1 MFIVSSAISRAI
13 LKSVYQSGIPN
24 SDTQTV
30 KSVKNN
36 SSKNRQLTFHTL
48 VPQHVEPQEG
58 CFELL
63 RIQNRQNFPGL
74 CPWTPLGRAYSTPSR
89 LPSCTTVA
97 GYGSP
102 PKLLDTALISPI
114 FQTFRIL
121 RSHQKLL
128 NIKHYGYVFV
138 KKLTKTDS
146 NFCFPCSER
155 VIFLISI
162 YGLFL
167 DN

>member
-1 MFIVSSAISRAI
+1 MKA
-13 LKSVYQSGIPN
+13 VYRSGIPN
-24 SDTQTV
+24 SDPQTL
-30 KSVKNN
+30 KSVKIN
-36 SSKNRQLTFHTL
+36 SSKNRQLTFHIL
-48 VPQHVEPQEG
+48 VPQRVEPQEG

-63 RIQNRQNFPGL
+63 RMQNRQNFPGL
-74 CPWTPLGRAYSTPSR
+74 CFWSPLGRADSAPSR
-89 LPSCTTVA
+89 LLSCTTLA

-138 KKLTKTDS
+138 RNLTKTDS

-155 VIFLISI
+155 VIF
-162 YGLFL
+162 
-167 DN
+167 

>member
-74 CPWTPLGRAYSTPSR
+74 CPWTPLGRAYSAPSR
-89 LPSCTTVA
+89 LSSCTTVA

-128 NIKHYGYVFV
+128 NRKHYGYVLV
-138 KKLTKTDS
+138 RKLTKTDS
-146 NFCFPCSER
+146 NFSFPCCKR
-155 VIFLISI
+155 VIF
-162 YGLFL
+162 
-167 DN
+167 

>member
-74 CPWTPLGRAYSTPSR
+74 CPWTPLGRAYSAPSR

-102 PKLLDTALISPI
+102 QKLLDTALISPI

-138 KKLTKTDS
+138 RNLTKTES
-146 NFCFPCSER
+146 NFCFPCSE
-155 VIFLISI
+155 
-162 YGLFL
+162 
-167 DN
+167 

>member
-1 MFIVSSAISRAI
+1 MKAVYRSA
-13 LKSVYQSGIPN
+13 IPN
-24 SDTQTV
+24 SDPQTL
-30 KSVKNN
+30 KSVKIN

-48 VPQHVEPQEG
+48 VPQCVEPQEG

-63 RIQNRQNFPGL
+63 RMQNRQNFPGL
-74 CPWTPLGRAYSTPSR
+74 CFWSPLGRADSAPSR
-89 LPSCTTVA
+89 LLSCTRLA

-102 PKLLDTALISPI
+102 QKLLDTALISPI

-138 KKLTKTDS
+138 RNLTKTES
-146 NFCFPCSER
+146 NFCFPCSE
-155 VIFLISI
+155 
-162 YGLFL
+162 
-167 DN
+167 

>member
-1 MFIVSSAISRAI
+1 MKAVYRSGMPNSDPQT
-13 LKSVYQSGIPN
+13 LKSVKI
-24 SDTQTV
+24 
-30 KSVKNN
+30 N
-36 SSKNRQLTFHTL
+36 SSKNRQWTFHIL
-48 VPQHVEPQEG
+48 VPQRVEPQEG

-63 RIQNRQNFPGL
+63 RMQNRQNFPGL
-74 CPWTPLGRAYSTPSR
+74 CFWSPLGRADSAPSR
-89 LPSCTTVA
+89 LLSCTTLA

-138 KKLTKTDS
+138 RNLTKTES
-146 NFCFPCSER
+146 NFCFPCSE
-155 VIFLISI
+155 
-162 YGLFL
+162 
-167 DN
+167 

>member
-74 CPWTPLGRAYSTPSR
+74 CPWTPLGRAYSAPSR
-89 LPSCTTVA
+89 LSSCTTVA

-102 PKLLDTALISPI
+102 PKLLDTALISLI

-138 KKLTKTDS
+138 RKLTKTDS

>member
-1 MFIVSSAISRAI
+1 MKA
-13 LKSVYQSGIPN
+13 VYWSGIPN
-24 SDTQTV
+24 SDPQTL
-30 KSVKNN
+30 KSVKIN

-48 VPQHVEPQEG
+48 VPQCVEPQEG

-63 RIQNRQNFPGL
+63 RMQNRQNFPGL
-74 CPWTPLGRAYSTPSR
+74 CFWSPLGRADSAPSR
-89 LPSCTTVA
+89 LLSCTRLA

-102 PKLLDTALISPI
+102 QKLLDTALISPI
-114 FQTFRIL
+114 FQTVRIL

>member
-1 MFIVSSAISRAI
+1 MKAAYR
-13 LKSVYQSGIPN
+13 SGIPN
-24 SDTQTV
+24 SDPQTL
-30 KSVKNN
+30 KSVKIN

-48 VPQHVEPQEG
+48 VPQCVEPQEG

-63 RIQNRQNFPGL
+63 RMQNRQNFPGL
-74 CPWTPLGRAYSTPSR
+74 CFWSPLGRADSAPSR
-89 LPSCTTVA
+89 LLSCTRLA

-102 PKLLDTALISPI
+102 QKLLDTALISPI

-138 KKLTKTDS
+138 RNLTKTES
-146 NFCFPCSER
+146 NFCFPCSE
-155 VIFLISI
+155 
-162 YGLFL
+162 
-167 DN
+167 

>member
-1 MFIVSSAISRAI
+1 MKA
-13 LKSVYQSGIPN
+13 VYRSGIPN
-24 SDTQTV
+24 SDPQTL
-30 KSVKNN
+30 KSVKIN

-48 VPQHVEPQEG
+48 APQCVEPQEG

-63 RIQNRQNFPGL
+63 RMQNRQNFPGL
-74 CPWTPLGRAYSTPSR
+74 CFWSPLGRADSAPSR
-89 LPSCTTVA
+89 LLSCTRLA

-102 PKLLDTALISPI
+102 QKLLDTALISPI

-138 KKLTKTDS
+138 RNLTKTES
-146 NFCFPCSER
+146 NFCFPCSE
-155 VIFLISI
+155 
-162 YGLFL
+162 
-167 DN
+167 

>member
-74 CPWTPLGRAYSTPSR
+74 CPWTPLGRAYSAPSR
-89 LPSCTTVA
+89 LSSCTTVA

-102 PKLLDTALISPI
+102 PKLLDAALISPI

-138 KKLTKTDS
+138 RNLTKTES
-146 NFCFPCSER
+146 NFCFPCSE
-155 VIFLISI
+155 
-162 YGLFL
+162 
-167 DN
+167 

>member
-1 MFIVSSAISRAI
+1 MQTTIIILHMAFIQLPVPYRELFWSRYTS
-13 LKSVYQSGIPN
+13 LGSQ
-24 SDTQTV
+24 TQTLKNV
-30 KSVKNN
+30 KIN

-48 VPQHVEPQEG
+48 VPQRVEPWEG

-63 RIQNRQNFPGL
+63 RMQNRQNFPGL
-74 CPWTPLGRAYSTPSR
+74 CFWSPLGRADSAPSR
-89 LPSCTTVA
+89 LLSCTRLA

-102 PKLLDTALISPI
+102 QKLLDTALISPI

-138 KKLTKTDS
+138 RNLTKTES
-146 NFCFPCSER
+146 NFCFPCSE
-155 VIFLISI
+155 
-162 YGLFL
+162 
-167 DN
+167 

>member
-74 CPWTPLGRAYSTPSR
+74 CPWTPLGRAYSAPSR
-89 LPSCTTVA
+89 LSSCTTVA

-138 KKLTKTDS
+138 RKLTKTDS

>member
-30 KSVKNN
+30 KN
-36 SSKNRQLTFHTL
+36 SSSKYRQSTFHIL
-48 VPQHVEPQEG
+48 VPQRVEPQEG
-58 CFELL
+58 CFEPL
-63 RIQNRQNFPGL
+63 RMQNRQNPPGV
-74 CPWTPLGRAYSTPSR
+74 CSWTPLGRAYSAPSR
-89 LPSCTTVA
+89 LPSCITVA

-114 FQTFRIL
+114 FQTFRVL

-138 KKLTKTDS
+138 RKLTKTDS

-155 VIFLISI
+155 VIFFDISI
-162 YGLFL
+162 YGFILR
-167 DN
+167 

>member
-1 MFIVSSAISRAI
+1 MKALYR
-13 LKSVYQSGIPN
+13 SGIPN
-24 SDTQTV
+24 SDPQTL
-30 KSVKNN
+30 KSVKIN

-48 VPQHVEPQEG
+48 VPQCVEPQEE

-63 RIQNRQNFPGL
+63 RMQNRQNFPGL
-74 CPWTPLGRAYSTPSR
+74 CFWSPLGRADSAPSR
-89 LPSCTTVA
+89 LLSCTRLA

-102 PKLLDTALISPI
+102 QKLLDTALISPI

-138 KKLTKTDS
+138 RNLTKTES
-146 NFCFPCSER
+146 NFCFPCSE
-155 VIFLISI
+155 
-162 YGLFL
+162 
-167 DN
+167 